1 MSEIVTVK
9 FDSLLLIA
17 VSTRTEGA
25 SSLTCVS
32 KLMFKGNSIALVE
45 TKTRQDAISLINRS
59 SSELEPPFLVVD
71 LKQDEILPSTF
82 FDNKFILSSTLIP
95 N

>member
-1 MSEIVTVK
+1 MSDVVRVK

-17 VSTRTEGA
+17 VSTKTEGG
-25 SSLTCVS
+25 SSVTCVS
-32 KLMFKGNSIALVE
+32 KLMFEGNSIALVE
-45 TKTRQDAISLINRS
+45 TKTRQDAINLIDRS
-59 SSELEPPFLVVD
+59 SCKLEPPFFIVD

-82 FDNKFILSSTLIP
+82 FDDKFVLSTTLIP